1 MKGNDPTGY
10 LQKPSRRRILSLS
23 AGALTTGVAGC
34 TGTPDE
40 GGSASPAESN
50 EGTDTEAEQSGDT
63 PENGANL
70 ENFGVGEMRVGDEKQ
85 NGSMFLTQVDT
96 ARDINI
102 YIDVTKLTETNV
114 GVDDLGVVAES
125 RHSTGWL
132 VSDAEIT
139 KGEQMVIQVTV
150 TFDSEVDVDERGG
163 VQIELTGLET
173 SNAEHNRSLNYSATI
188 STSNGE
194 PDFAAGKTASFEIVD
209 TEQIENVLDVSPSNI
224 RIGETSQQVGIL
236 IDRATDEIEFRLDLT
251 PLREIGVDIDGTD
264 LVVEETSGER
274 RNDEGEVEIEVT
286 ETAVTDGVVRLGVQ
300 TTADT
305 LAVDVRINGL
315 DTEEAEATADVTYPA
330 YIGERPPEPTESS
343 PFSISGATA

>member
-1 MKGNDPTGY
+1 MRGNDPTGY
-10 LQKPSRRRILSLS
+10 LQKSSRRRILSLS
-23 AGALTTGVAGC
+23 AGALATGVAGC
-34 TGTPDE
+34 TGTPDD
-40 GGSASPAESN
+40 GGSVSPADSS

-63 PENGANL
+63 PENGAKL

-85 NGSMFLTQVDT
+85 NGSMFLTQVDAT
-96 ARDINI
+96 RDINI

-125 RHSTGWL
+125 RHSSGWL

-194 PDFAAGKTASFEIVD
+194 PDFAAGKTASFEVVD
-209 TEQIENVLDVSPSNI
+209 TEQIENVLDVSPSDI
-224 RIGETSQQVGIL
+224 RIGDTSQQVGIGV
-236 IDRATDEIEFRLDLT
+236 DRATDEIDFR
-251 PLREIGVDIDGTD
+251 VDISTLSEVAVNIEDAE
-264 LVVEETSGER
+264 VVVKETGGER
-274 RNDEGEVEIEVT
+274 RNDEGEVET
-286 ETAVTDGVVRLGVQ
+286 EITDTAVVDGTVQLGIQ

-305 LAVDVRINGL
+305 LVVDFRITGL
-315 DTEEAEATADVTYPA
+315 DTEEAEATASVTYPI
-330 YIGERPPEPTESS
+330 YVGERPSEPKESNR
-343 PFSISGATA
+343 FRISGATA